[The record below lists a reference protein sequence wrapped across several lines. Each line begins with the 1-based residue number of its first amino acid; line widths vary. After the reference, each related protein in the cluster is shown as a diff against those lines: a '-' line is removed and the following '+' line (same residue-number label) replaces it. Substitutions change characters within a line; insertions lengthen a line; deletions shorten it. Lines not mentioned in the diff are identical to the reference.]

1 VISNT
6 ELREENMADFKTKRL
21 LRAAATSP
29 VFDKNQALA
38 Q

>member
-6 ELREENMADFKTKRL
+6 ELREENMADFKTERL
-21 LRAAATSP
+21 ASAASTSQA
-29 VFDKNQALA
+29 FDKNQALA